1 MKIKGSMRSEHGGS
15 TRTRRHLAAAGLLV
29 SGTVDVKCRLI
40 YHLTA
45 LPYKGAIYTWLHVYQ
60 PLIQREG
67 LPDKWTFDRG
77 SENWVV
83 AFGIQLLV
91 NLCYVNAATTVMAV
105 VAIVGSK
112 RQCRIERFCEQLA
125 DSSPRPLTCSVL
137 KPTAL

>member
-1 MKIKGSMRSEHGGS
+1 M
-15 TRTRRHLAAAGLLV
+15 AGLLV
-29 SGTVDVKCRLI
+29 SGTADVKCRLI
-40 YHLTA
+40 YHLTV
-45 LPYKGAIYTWLHVYQ
+45 LPYKGAIYTWLNVYQ

-77 SENWVV
+77 AENWVV

-125 DSSPRPLTCSVL
+125 DSSPRPLACSVL

>member
-1 MKIKGSMRSEHGGS
+1 M
-15 TRTRRHLAAAGLLV
+15 
-29 SGTVDVKCRLI
+29 
-40 YHLTA
+40 
-45 LPYKGAIYTWLHVYQ
+45 
-60 PLIQREG
+60 
-67 LPDKWTFDRG
+67 
-77 SENWVV
+77 V

-125 DSSPRPLTCSVL
+125 DSSPRPLACSVL